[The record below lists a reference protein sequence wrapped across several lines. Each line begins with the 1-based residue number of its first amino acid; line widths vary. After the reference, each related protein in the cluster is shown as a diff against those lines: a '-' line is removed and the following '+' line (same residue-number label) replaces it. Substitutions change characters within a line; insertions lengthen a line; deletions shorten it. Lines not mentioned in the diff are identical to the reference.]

1 MKLNFLVILGLIWGM
16 VLALAWPQRAVAAWP
31 KLKMEYTARNLTSG
45 SSWGESLEANAGDK
59 LELKAVLSNT
69 EPGSTIQDVK
79 IMVPLSDERLVLHQ
93 RFHLRAL
100 NSGNLDTE
108 VSVSVPSGYMFME
121 YLPGTSKLTAGG
133 STRGISPDT
142 DSTNITTQEI
152 AIGNIS
158 YGEGNAVTIT
168 YQIQIV
174 ESKKEASGSGSKAAA
189 EGAIGGSGT
198 ASASAVAK
206 SNPEA
211 GISDFVSSPAL
222 RWLMVG
228 VFGVGLKIWGARIR
242 ERVLV

>member
-1 MKLNFLVILGLIWGM
+1 MKLNFLVIFGVICGLL
-16 VLALAWPQRAVAAWP
+16 LALTWPQKAAASWP
-31 KLKMEYTARNLTSG
+31 KLKIEYTARNLTTG
-45 SSWGESLEANAGDK
+45 SSWGESLDAKAGDK

-93 RFHLRAL
+93 RFHLRAM
-100 NSGNLDTE
+100 NSGSLDTE
-108 VSVSVPSGYMFME
+108 VTVSVPSGYMILE

-133 STRGISPDT
+133 STRAISPDT

-152 AIGNIS
+152 AIGNIP

-168 YQIQIV
+168 YQAQV
-174 ESKKEASGSGSKAAA
+174 EERKKEASGSGSKAAA

-198 ASASAVAK
+198 ASASAVTK

-211 GISDFVSSPAL
+211 GIGDWISWPSL
-222 RWLMVG
+222 KWLMVG
-228 VFGVGLKIWGARIR
+228 FLGVGLKIWGARIR
-242 ERVLV
+242 ERLLV